1 VERLDGLHALVTGGG
16 RGIGAATAAA
26 LTEAG
31 AAVTVLGRGSNGLI
45 AQVEAGHAKAW
56 VGADVT
62 DAVGLS
68 RALEEAAE
76 AHGPVDILVNNA
88 GGAFTA
94 SFLKTSNRDFQAMFD
109 LNLMGP
115 VNAVRA
121 VLPGMIGRKFGRIV
135 NIASTA
141 SLKAY
146 PYVSAYVA
154 AKHAILGLTRAL
166 ALENAATGVT
176 VNAICPG
183 FTDTDLVGDS
193 VARIVEKTGRTP
205 EAARV
210 ELARN
215 NPQHRLIEP
224 AEVAAAVVFLSRRG
238 AGSITGAVLPV
249 AGGEV

>member
-1 VERLDGLHALVTGGG
+1 MERLDGLHAVVTGGG

-31 AAVTVLGRGSNGLI
+31 ASVTVLGRGSDALI
-45 AQVEAGHAKAW
+45 AQVEAGRAKAW
-56 VGADVT
+56 ASADVT
-62 DAVGLS
+62 DAAGLS
-68 RALEEAAE
+68 LALEQAA
-76 AHGPVDILVNNA
+76 ARLGPIDILVNNA
-88 GGAFTA
+88 GGAHTA
-94 SFLKTSNRDFQAMFD
+94 SFLKTTNEQFQAMFD

-121 VLPGMIGRKFGRIV
+121 VLPGMAGRGFGRIV

-141 SLKAY
+141 SLRAY

-166 ALENAATGVT
+166 AVENAMTGVT
-176 VNAICPG
+176 VNAVCPG
-183 FTDTDLVGDS
+183 FVDTDLVADS
-193 VARIVEKTGRTP
+193 VTRIVEKTGRTR
-205 EAARV
+205 EAAKV

-215 NPQHRLIEP
+215 NPQRRLIEP

-238 AGSITGAVLPV
+238 AGSITGAVLPI

>member
-1 VERLDGLHALVTGGG
+1 MERLDGLHAVVTGGG

-31 AAVTVLGRGSNGLI
+31 AAVTVLGRGADALS
-45 AQVEAGHAKAW
+45 ARVDAGQARAW
-56 VGADVT
+56 VSADVT
-62 DAVGLS
+62 DAAGLE
-68 RALEEAAE
+68 RALAQAAD
-76 AHGPVDILVNNA
+76 ALGPIDVLVNNA
-88 GGAFTA
+88 GGALTA
-94 SFLKTSNRDFQAMFD
+94 SFLKTTNRDFQAMFD

-115 VNAVRA
+115 VNAVRG
-121 VLPGMIGRKFGRIV
+121 VLPGMIGRGFGRIV

-166 ALENAATGVT
+166 ALETATTGVT
-176 VNAICPG
+176 VNAVCPG
-183 FTDTDLVGDS
+183 FTDTDLVADS

-205 EAARV
+205 EAAKV
-210 ELARN
+210 DLARN

-238 AGSITGAVLPV
+238 AGSITGAVVPV